1 MKLYNFFRSG
11 TSHRLRIALRLKGLD
26 VEQVPVDLRSEQHL
40 GAESLEMLL
49 DQLLLPAH
57 AVGAADPRTDVAD
70 GLEITAGPLAVEID
84 RLTWSLDRQP
94 IRCERQLDG
103 LRAGKP
109 PERIG
114 LIRPVQSSRAWSVMV
129 ETVLAALVVV
139 E

>member
-1 MKLYNFFRSG
+1 MQ
-11 TSHRLRIALRLKGLD
+11 IAARGIATERPARAAERFPRRESKRNL
-26 VEQVPVDLRSEQHL
+26 EQDRDGCQIECVRRRELATANRVVPSCE
-40 GAESLEMLL
+40 
-49 DQLLLPAH
+49 
-57 AVGAADPRTDVAD
+57 
-70 GLEITAGPLAVEID
+70 
-84 RLTWSLDRQP
+84 P